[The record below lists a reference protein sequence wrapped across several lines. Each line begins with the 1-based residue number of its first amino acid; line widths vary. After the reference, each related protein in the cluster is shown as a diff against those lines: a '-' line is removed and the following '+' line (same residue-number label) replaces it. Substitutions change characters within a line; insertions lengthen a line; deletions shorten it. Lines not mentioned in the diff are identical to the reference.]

1 MVLGYEVVLN
11 NENEYG
17 ETLWQWYI
25 IRGMGDKIK
34 CFSSM
39 LCNHESS
46 DQLQCSLAQ
55 ILQVSGTVP
64 DG

>member
-34 CFSSM
+34 CFS
-39 LCNHESS
+39 
-46 DQLQCSLAQ
+46 
-55 ILQVSGTVP
+55 
-64 DG
+64 